1 MMGKEQAL
9 EGDLCVCKCDPSPVM
24 IASQTDNSQS
34 FESHHLAQ
42 MGYGPS
48 GNYLADERA
57 SEHWIRFSLKDK
69 GSCEGLRCRA
79 HFSDG
84 PVEEG
89 VSNSENKMLFSRPNA
104 SACQKVEVVLD
115 SNQGSGQS
123 VMGSLLQ
130 AMVWGK
136 DMAQNNQT
144 VANGSFA
151 LHRRLTTSTAAFSK
165 RQSLTMRLTTFAV
178 NAISDDKVCQQ
189 YVNTSRKSLT
199 R

>member
-1 MMGKEQAL
+1 MRRYLLKKGDKSSNGGTVIEGEESCTHHGTPLTFVGARVVCPACQSTGFIVAKGPRWPDSMMGKEQAL

-24 IASQTDNSQS
+24 IASQHDSSQS

-48 GNYLADERA
+48 GNSLADEPA
-57 SEHWIRFSLKDK
+57 SDHWIRFALKDK

-84 PVEEG
+84 SVEEG
-89 VSNSENKMLFSRPNA
+89 VFNAENKILFSRPNG

-123 VMGSLLQ
+123 VMGNLLQ
-130 AMVWGK
+130 AMVG
-136 DMAQNNQT
+136 
-144 VANGSFA
+144 
-151 LHRRLTTSTAAFSK
+151 
-165 RQSLTMRLTTFAV
+165 
-178 NAISDDKVCQQ
+178 
-189 YVNTSRKSLT
+189 
-199 R
+199 